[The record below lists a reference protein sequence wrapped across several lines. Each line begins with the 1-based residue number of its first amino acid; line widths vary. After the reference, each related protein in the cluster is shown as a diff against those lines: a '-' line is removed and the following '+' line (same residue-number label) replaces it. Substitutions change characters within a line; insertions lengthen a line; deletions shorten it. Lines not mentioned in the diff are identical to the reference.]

1 MPEDPEEVVI
11 LLAVGQQLQQLV
23 EVVQRVDGVQRKVT
37 RMGTEAVTESRMKR
51 KSPISMR

>member
-11 LLAVGQQLQQLV
+11 LLALGQQLQQLV

-37 RMGTEAVTESRMKR
+37 RMGTKAVTRFRMKR
-51 KSPISMR
+51 KSPISMG